1 MVGKVRKH
9 TRKFDLGNETVC
21 RNGDITM
28 FNHRR
33 KTIGKSV
40 YYISE
45 HNGAYIVKEIYN
57 DTTVAKSKYTHYNI
71 DDALR
76 ELATIRC
83 EQYYTDTSRGL
94 CF

>member
-1 MVGKVRKH
+1 
-9 TRKFDLGNETVC
+9 
-21 RNGDITM
+21 M

-40 YYISE
+40 YFVTKS
-45 HNGAYIVKEIYN
+45 NGAYIVREIYD
-57 DTTVAKSKYTHYNI
+57 DTTFAESKYTHYNI

-83 EQYYTDTSRGL
+83 EQYYTDTSRRL